1 MKIVIPLDENK
12 VDVCVTFGRAPFF
25 LVGDETNTEILA
37 NPGAEAQ
44 GGAGIKAAQFVVD
57 QEADALVTVRCGQNS
72 ADVFTAADI
81 QIFKASGSNAEENL
95 KACVEGKLEK
105 LTHFHAGYQGI
116 R

>member
-12 VDVCVTFGRAPFF
+12 TDVCVTFGRAPFF
-25 LVGDETNTEILA
+25 LVGNETATEILT

-72 ADVFTAADI
+72 ADVFAAAEI
-81 QIFKASGSNAEENL
+81 QIFKASGTSAQENL
-95 KACVEGKLEK
+95 EACLAGKLDK